1 LIYRSEIA
9 ENKYLYGTAV
19 EKNKEIGICDGYK
32 DYLYCWIDIFI
43 TLNIHA
49 II

>member
-1 LIYRSEIA
+1 MTLFLIPVDQVSEIA

-32 DYLYCWIDIFI
+32 DYLYC
-43 TLNIHA
+43 
-49 II
+49 